1 MAEAA
6 SAPFKSNPRFL
17 KSDMI
22 FKIRHGESNMAVPTT
37 VRDDALGLSTDLAQ
51 AGAVF
56 NDATRLADGG
66 LWSSPADS
74 SNQPAYLGMYTT
86 DINAVSDDIAAIL
99 ANPAA
104 TTIGGVAYAP
114 STTDVATLTEIEGQ
128 LQTLLANAPQA
139 VGNSHAEVLAQQS
152 VHALQTEILN
162 EIGGDPALSAAL
174 NNVQYATGTGADN
187 VGFQALPAGADD
199 PASLAAAK
207 APDATLAAI
216 GQVFNAADDLAVGG
230 LNHANLAEFGGD
242 MSAISKG
249 LTNILNNPTELAQIE
264 AGEQGADAALTTVH
278 LQTVLDQINLQISK
292 FDGLYATDPNVAARS
307 TNDNLLDIVDI
318 VQNDANLNTAA
329 GGNGNPGTVG
339 GFGEMPA
346 YLNGPD
352 GVDAHGGTITQFQD
366 NQAQTNFWAAFLSEA
381 NVINNQLQAVA
392 AGQDTPNEIQQLISQ
407 IDAYQKFGANFDQ
420 AQGGVFGARFD
431 NELLGGTLL
440 ADTQAAVHGLT
451 GIANGDTG
459 AALAADQAQ
468 ILAAGT
474 GFAADANDVSGN
486 NIPVG
491 GGSYVGTAT
500 TVATATTPN
509 GVAMGS
515 IPVTT
520 NPDIPNGTGSGGG
533 ANVAAGSGSTG
544 GSAGSGAA
552 NGHGD
557 HGELSQF
564 AQHFEQHFEHLWHT

>member
-1 MAEAA
+1 
-6 SAPFKSNPRFL
+6 
-17 KSDMI
+17 
-22 FKIRHGESNMAVPTT
+22 MAVPTT

-564 AQHFEQHFEHLWHT
+564 AQHFGQHFEHLWHT